1 MTTTYGYART
11 STLDQ
16 LAGLA
21 DQIAKLKAAG
31 CDDQSIF
38 QEQVSSMKMEERV
51 EFAKV
56 LGKLA
61 EGDVLVFT
69 SLSRAAR
76 SMIHMMEIEAAVSK
90 AGATI
95 KILDLNCD
103 TATPNGRFT
112 FNLFA
117 SVATFE
123 REQMLE
129 RQAIGILAAKE
140 AGKYKGRAPTAM
152 AQSARVL
159 ALVAK
164 GLTKQEVADAC
175 NIGVASVYRIVKA
188 AA

>member
-31 CDDQSIF
+31 CNDQSIF
-38 QEQVSSMKMEERV
+38 HEQVSSMKMEERV

-56 LGKLA
+56 ISKLVK
-61 EGDVLVFT
+61 GDVLVFT

-76 SMIHMMEIEAAVSK
+76 SMIHMMEIEAAVAG

-95 KILDLNCD
+95 RILDLNCD
-103 TATPNGRFT
+103 TATPNGRLT

-129 RQAIGILAAKE
+129 RQAVGIAAAKAE
-140 AGKYKGRAPTAM
+140 GKYKGRAPTAK
-152 AQSARVL
+152 AKSGKVL
-159 ALVAK
+159 ELASK
-164 GLTKQEVADAC
+164 GLTKQEIADATGMG
-175 NIGVASVYRIVKA
+175 IASVYRILKA
-188 AA
+188 A